1 MAAKS
6 PRTASAHT
14 LLFACGPLSE
24 LVQAIRLQLAQ
35 RLGISPR
42 CVQVWFQNRRQK
54 WKATQLAMGITPPA
68 LKTNSSR
75 LTDLNQLL
83 PYASGPDAQRAF
95 MGGNFPQAMPLPGA
109 VQVAS
114 HDPARSR

>member
-1 MAAKS
+1 
-6 PRTASAHT
+6 
-14 LLFACGPLSE
+14 
-24 LVQAIRLQLAQ
+24 
-35 RLGISPR
+35 
-42 CVQVWFQNRRQK
+42 
-54 WKATQLAMGITPPA
+54 MGITPPA